1 MKTLLLAHRET
12 SSFFLTALIV
22 TLIALVCGDF
32 YKSTHHFS
40 QKGNAPITLKI
51 LPKMQKPT
59 TQPPAPKKP
68 QPKVTKATRPK
79 KAPKPTTQKQI
90 KQENAPQK
98 AQAIQQTQE
107 VQKQEVQKQESTQ
120 AQDTPKPQESE
131 ISTESQESIELIASV
146 QGEHFELY
154 EKVHSALLKNVFYPK
169 RARYKRLSG
178 IVILEF
184 VLEKNG
190 EISQERVIQ
199 SSGYALLDESALKAL
214 SNTQFPTTPKRYRFR
229 VPLRYG

>member
-22 TLIALVCGDF
+22 ALIALACGDF

-59 TQPPAPKKP
+59 TQPLAPKKS
-68 QPKVTKATRPK
+68 QPKVTKAIQPK
-79 KAPKPTTQKQI
+79 KVSKPTTQKQI
-90 KQENAPQK
+90 KNTPQK

-107 VQKQEVQKQESTQ
+107 VQKQEVQKQEAPQ

-131 ISTESQESIELIASV
+131 VSTESQESIELIASV

-154 EKVHSALLKNVFYPK
+154 ERVHSALLKNVFYPK
-169 RARYKRLSG
+169 KARYKRLSG

-190 EISQERVIQ
+190 EISQERVVQ

-214 SNTQFPTTPKRYRFR
+214 SSTQFPTTPKRYRFR

>member
-1 MKTLLLAHRET
+1 MKTLLLAHREI

-22 TLIALVCGDF
+22 ALIALVCGDF

-59 TQPPAPKKP
+59 TQPLAPKKP
-68 QPKVTKATRPK
+68 QQKVTKATHPK
-79 KAPKPTTQKQI
+79 KVSKPTTQKQI
-90 KQENAPQK
+90 KNIPQK
-98 AQAIQQTQE
+98 TQATQQTQE
-107 VQKQEVQKQESTQ
+107 VKKQEIQKQESTQ
-120 AQDTPKPQESE
+120 AQDTPKPQENE

-154 EKVHSALLKNVFYPK
+154 ERVHSALLKNVFYPK
-169 RARYKRLSG
+169 KARYKRLSG

>member
-22 TLIALVCGDF
+22 TLIALACGDF

-40 QKGNAPITLKI
+40 QKGNALITLKI

-59 TQPPAPKKP
+59 TQPQPLKKP
-68 QPKVTKATRPK
+68 QPKVAKATQPK
-79 KAPKPTTQKQI
+79 KVSKPTTQKQI
-90 KQENAPQK
+90 KNIPQR
-98 AQAIQQTQE
+98 AQVTQQTQE

-131 ISTESQESIELIASV
+131 VSTESQESIELIASV

-154 EKVHSALLKNVFYPK
+154 ERVHSALLKNVFYPK
-169 RARYKRLSG
+169 KARYKRLSG

-214 SNTQFPTTPKRYRFR
+214 SSTQFPTTPKRYRFR

>member
-22 TLIALVCGDF
+22 TLIALACGDF

-59 TQPPAPKKP
+59 TQPQAPKKP

-79 KAPKPTTQKQI
+79 KTPKPITQKQI
-90 KQENAPQK
+90 INTPQK
-98 AQAIQQTQE
+98 AQVIQQTQG
-107 VQKQEVQKQESTQ
+107 VQKQEAQKQEVPQ
-120 AQDTPKPQESE
+120 AKDKQKTQESE
-131 ISTESQESIELIASV
+131 TSTESQESIELIASV

-154 EKVHSALLKNVFYPK
+154 ERVHSALLKNVFYPK

>member
-1 MKTLLLAHRET
+1 
-12 SSFFLTALIV
+12 
-22 TLIALVCGDF
+22 
-32 YKSTHHFS
+32 
-40 QKGNAPITLKI
+40 
-51 LPKMQKPT
+51 MQKPT
-59 TQPPAPKKP
+59 TQPQASKKP
-68 QPKVTKATRPK
+68 QPKVTKPTQPK
-79 KAPKPTTQKQI
+79 KVSKPTTQKQI
-90 KQENAPQK
+90 KQENIPQK
-98 AQAIQQTQE
+98 TQATQQTQE
-107 VQKQEVQKQESTQ
+107 VQKQEVQKQEASQ

-131 ISTESQESIELIASV
+131 TSTESQESIELIASV

-154 EKVHSALLKNVFYPK
+154 ERVHSALLKNVFYPK
-169 RARYKRLSG
+169 KARYKRLSG

-214 SNTQFPTTPKRYRFR
+214 SSTQFPTTPKRYRFR

>member
-22 TLIALVCGDF
+22 ALIALVCGDF

-59 TQPPAPKKP
+59 TQPQPLKKP
-68 QPKVTKATRPK
+68 QPKVTKATQPK
-79 KAPKPTTQKQI
+79 KVSKPTTQKQI
-90 KQENAPQK
+90 KQENIPQK
-98 AQAIQQTQE
+98 AQATQTTQE
-107 VQKQEVQKQESTQ
+107 IQKQEITQ
-120 AQDTPKPQESE
+120 SKDTQKPQESE
-131 ISTESQESIELIASV
+131 TSTESQESIELIASV

-154 EKVHSALLKNVFYPK
+154 ERVHSALLKNVFYPK

>member
-1 MKTLLLAHRET
+1 
-12 SSFFLTALIV
+12 
-22 TLIALVCGDF
+22 
-32 YKSTHHFS
+32 
-40 QKGNAPITLKI
+40 
-51 LPKMQKPT
+51 MQKPT
-59 TQPPAPKKP
+59 TQPQPLKKS
-68 QPKVTKATRPK
+68 QPKVTKATQPK
-79 KAPKPTTQKQI
+79 KAFKPTTQKQI
-90 KQENAPQK
+90 KNTPQK
-98 AQAIQQTQE
+98 AQAIQPTQE
-107 VQKQEVQKQESTQ
+107 VQKQEVQKQEAPQ
-120 AQDTPKPQESE
+120 VQDTPKPQESE
-131 ISTESQESIELIASV
+131 VSTESQEGIELIASV

-154 EKVHSALLKNVFYPK
+154 ERVHSALLKNVFYPK
-169 RARYKRLSG
+169 KARYKRLSG

>member
-1 MKTLLLAHRET
+1 MKTLLLAHREI
-12 SSFFLTALIV
+12 SAFFLTL
-22 TLIALVCGDF
+22 LVLAMMYIGCGRF
-32 YKSTHHFS
+32 YKDTHHFS

-51 LPKMQKPT
+51 LPKVQKST
-59 TQPPAPKKP
+59 TQPIAPKNP
-68 QPKVTKATRPK
+68 QPKVAKATQPQ
-79 KAPKPTTQKQI
+79 KAPKPTTQEPIQ
-90 KQENAPQK
+90 QK
-98 AQAIQQTQE
+98 AIAQKPQATQE
-107 VQKQEVQKQESTQ
+107 LQKQEVKKEVTHT
-120 AQDTPKPQESE
+120 QDTQKPQESE
-131 ISTESQESIELIASV
+131 MRAESQESIELIVSV

-154 EKVHSALLKNVFYPK
+154 EKVHTAILKNVFYPK
-169 RARYKRLSG
+169 KARYKRLSG

-190 EISQERVIQ
+190 EISQEKIIQ

>member
-22 TLIALVCGDF
+22 ALIALACGDF

-59 TQPPAPKKP
+59 TQPQAPKKP
-68 QPKVTKATRPK
+68 QPKVTKATQPT
-79 KAPKPTTQKQI
+79 KASKPTMQKQT
-90 KQENAPQK
+90 KSTPQK
-98 AQAIQQTQE
+98 AQAIQPTQE
-107 VQKQEVQKQESTQ
+107 VQKQEIQKQESTQ

-146 QGEHFELY
+146 QGKHFELY